1 MFTCTLL
8 WCPSQPLFHI
18 LGWLFQY
25 FWIMKMP
32 TFFLITSKM
41 FELGSSASHDPDM
54 LLVLCVIAEVSC
66 PMPSGNR
73 DTLEVMPGSSSRQ
86 AKCLNQPHF
95 YFTFRKHCREKEEKK
110 NNFHERKPA
119 SLYLNWDTTESKCPQ
134 QRGNFLSEKMQ
145 NAESRW
151 QGRQMLKPN
160 INGCLKKHNADGWV
174 DRC

>member
-41 FELGSSASHDPDM
+41 FELGSSASQDPDM

-66 PMPSGNR
+66 PMPSGNS

-134 QRGNFLSEKMQ
+134 QRGIFCQKRCRMQ
-145 NAESRW
+145 RAGGKE
-151 QGRQMLKPN
+151 
-160 INGCLKKHNADGWV
+160 
-174 DRC
+174 DRCWNPTLTGALRNIMLMDG